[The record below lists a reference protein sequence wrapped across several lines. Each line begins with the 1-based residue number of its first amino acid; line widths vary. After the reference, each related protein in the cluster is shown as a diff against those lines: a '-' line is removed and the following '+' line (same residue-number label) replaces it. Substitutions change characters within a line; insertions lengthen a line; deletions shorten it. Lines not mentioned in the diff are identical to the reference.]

1 MDTNEINTIV
11 KSLGISNF
19 LGVFAVNELIF
30 IPSKSTGTLIFNTEP
45 AQENGQHWIA
55 ISINKASVFYFDSL
69 NTDFYLSAYVII
81 FLQRLRKNVFFSNIQ
96 IQTEKSD
103 NCGIH
108 CLVFCFVMSK
118 MGNLNSFK
126 SFLKTFDSLNIAQR
140 EKLSLAYFTV
150 IKQYGWK

>member
-55 ISINKASVFYFDSL
+55 ICINKASVFYFDSL

-126 SFLKTFDSLNIAQR
+126 SFLKTFNPLNIAQR
-140 EKLSLAYFTV
+140 EELSLAYFTV
-150 IKQYGWK
+150 IKKYGWK

>member
-11 KSLGISNF
+11 IDLGISNF

-30 IPSKSTGTLIFNTEP
+30 IPPKSRGTLIFNTEP
-45 AQENGQHWIA
+45 ANENGQHWIA
-55 ISINKASVFYFDSL
+55 ICINKTSVFYYDSL
-69 NTDFYLSAYVII
+69 NTDFYLSAYVVKL
-81 FLQRLRKNVFFSNIQ
+81 FQRLRKNVFLSKIQ
-96 IQTEKSD
+96 IQTEKSN

-140 EKLSLAYFTV
+140 EELSLAYFAV

>member
-1 MDTNEINTIV
+1 MDTNEINIIV
-11 KSLGISNF
+11 KSLDISNF

-30 IPSKSTGTLIFNTEP
+30 IPSKSRGTLIFNTEP

-55 ISINKASVFYFDSL
+55 ICINNASVFYYDSL
-69 NTDFYLSAYVII
+69 NTDFYLSEYVVE
-81 FLQRLRKNVFFSNIQ
+81 FFQRLGKNVFLSKIQ
-96 IQTEKSD
+96 IQTEQSD
-103 NCGIH
+103 NCGVH

-126 SFLKTFDSLNIAQR
+126 SFLKPFDSLNIAQR

>member
-19 LGVFAVNELIF
+19 LGVFAVNELSF
-30 IPSKSTGTLIFNTEP
+30 IPPKSKGTLIFNTEP

-55 ISINKASVFYFDSL
+55 ICINKASVFYFDSL
-69 NTDFYLSAYVII
+69 NTDFYLSAYVIN
-81 FLQRLRKNVFFSNIQ
+81 FFQRLRKNVFLSKIQ

-126 SFLKTFDSLNIAQR
+126 SFLKTFYSLNIAQR
-140 EKLSLAYFTV
+140 EELSLAYFTV